1 MQNKILCCN
10 CVTSLCIIFFSFFS
24 QQHQEWSDRMWSWQN
39 AFFKVKSACWI
50 TWLWFTQ
57 VSLLY
62 LGTTLQCKLSHL
74 LDHQAGHSEP
84 VFSALTSH
92 YNANYLSHLL
102 NHQAGHS
109 ESAFSALASH
119 TTMQTTCLTC
129 WVIRL
134 VTESVFSA
142 LASHTTMQ
150 TTCLTCWIIRLV
162 TESVFSALASHTTKQ
177 TTCLTC
183 WIIRLVTE
191 SVFSALASHTTMQT
205 VSPVGSSGWSL
216 CILCLGI
223 THYNANCLT
232 CWIIRLVTL
241 SLYSLPW
248 HHATMQTTC
257 FTCRIIRL
265 GFYGITVHLGLLF
278 LPWHHT
284 TMQTVSPVGASGWSL
299 WVCQLYLG
307 TTLQCKLP
315 VSLVGLPGWGF
326 TAYLGLLSLPW
337 HHTTLQTTSLTCWI
351 IRLGFIWVC
360 LLRF

>member
-1 MQNKILCCN
+1 
-10 CVTSLCIIFFSFFS
+10 
-24 QQHQEWSDRMWSWQN
+24 
-39 AFFKVKSACWI
+39 
-50 TWLWFTQ
+50 
-57 VSLLY
+57 
-62 LGTTLQCKLSHL
+62 
-74 LDHQAGHSEP
+74 
-84 VFSALTSH
+84 
-92 YNANYLSHLL
+92 
-102 NHQAGHS
+102 
-109 ESAFSALASH
+109 
-119 TTMQTTCLTC
+119 
-129 WVIRL
+129 
-134 VTESVFSA
+134 
-142 LASHTTMQ
+142 
-150 TTCLTCWIIRLV
+150 
-162 TESVFSALASHTTKQ
+162 
-177 TTCLTC
+177 
-183 WIIRLVTE
+183 
-191 SVFSALASHTTMQT
+191 MQT

-232 CWIIRLVTL
+232 CWIIRLVSLYSLPWHHTL
-241 SLYSLPW
+241 QSLSHLLDHQAGANCLCWIIRLVSLYSLYSLPW

-257 FTCRIIRL
+257 LTCWIIRL
-265 GFYGITVHLGLLF
+265 GFYGISTITVHLGLLF